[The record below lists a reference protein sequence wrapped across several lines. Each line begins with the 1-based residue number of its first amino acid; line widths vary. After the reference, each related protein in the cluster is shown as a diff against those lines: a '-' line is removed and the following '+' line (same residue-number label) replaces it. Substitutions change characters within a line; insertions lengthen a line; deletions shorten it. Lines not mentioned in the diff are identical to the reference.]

1 MSSKKSI
8 KLKDIIKEWSTQE
21 ENSITNED
29 KNLFF
34 EKVKNF
40 NSYGESIYA
49 KGNLR
54 EVAEDLS
61 RIAQIAEKMAL
72 NEEDWFDN
80 VTISRNM
87 KQLREVSKGFSKT
100 AHEAQAIQ
108 ERLSSLYEEMGT
120 ILNRYFTIEDIEE
133 TLNLGEPSK
142 TQGAQNIKDKR
153 RQDIVRKAKIKNRGK
168 ISRSVPK

>member
-1 MSSKKSI
+1 MAKKSI
-8 KLKDIIKEWSTQE
+8 KLKDIIKEWSAQE

-29 KNLFF
+29 KTLFL

-40 NSYGESIYA
+40 NSYGDMIYG
-49 KGNLR
+49 KGNLK

-108 ERLSSLYEEMGT
+108 ERLSALYEEMGT
-120 ILNRYFTIEDIEE
+120 ILNRYFTIEGIEE
-133 TLNLGEPSK
+133 VNTSVVQEK
-142 TQGAQNIKDKR
+142 
-153 RQDIVRKAKIKNRGK
+153 KNYK
-168 ISRSVPK
+168 KNK